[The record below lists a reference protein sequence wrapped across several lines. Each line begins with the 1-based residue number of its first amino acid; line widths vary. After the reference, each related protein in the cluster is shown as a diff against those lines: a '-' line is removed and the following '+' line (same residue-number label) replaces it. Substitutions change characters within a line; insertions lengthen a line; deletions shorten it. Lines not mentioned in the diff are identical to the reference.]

1 VAQREA
7 LTRAS
12 ALDGMIA
19 KPDRGSETERPRRRA
34 IGRLETMGKII
45 AIANQKGGVGKT
57 TTAINLCASLA
68 AAERRT
74 LLVDLDP
81 QANAGSGLGID
92 KRALELT
99 VYEVLQDE
107 SLVAQAIRPAILP
120 HLFLLPANSR
130 LTGAEVELVQ
140 AEGREH
146 KLSRILEKIR
156 DQYEFIFVDC
166 PPSLGLLTLNG
177 LTAAD
182 SVLIPV
188 QCEYYALEGLGQL
201 LETIK
206 LVQARLNPRLEIEGV
221 LLTMYDRRL
230 NLARQVVEEAIAF
243 FGDKV
248 YDTIIPRNVKLG
260 ESPSFGK
267 PILLYDAQS
276 QGAQTYLKL
285 AREVISGVEESVR

>member
-1 VAQREA
+1 MNPTAAPGEPAARGA
-7 LTRAS
+7 LGG
-12 ALDGMIA
+12 LD
-19 KPDRGSETERPRRRA
+19 
-34 IGRLETMGKII
+34 TMGKIV

-81 QANAGSGLGID
+81 QANAGSGLGVD

-99 VYEVLQDE
+99 IYEVLQDE
-107 SLVAQAIRPAILP
+107 SLVEQAIIPAILP

-140 AEGREH
+140 VEGREH
-146 KLSRILEKIR
+146 RLSRILEKVR

-188 QCEYYALEGLGQL
+188 QCEYYALEGLGAL

-206 LVQARLNPRLEIEGV
+206 LVQSRLNPRLEIEGV

-230 NLARQVVEEAIAF
+230 NLARQVVEEATSF

-285 AREVISGVEESVR
+285 AREVISGVEESVG

>member
-1 VAQREA
+1 
-7 LTRAS
+7 
-12 ALDGMIA
+12 
-19 KPDRGSETERPRRRA
+19 
-34 IGRLETMGKII
+34 MGKII

-81 QANAGSGLGID
+81 QANAGSGLGVD
-92 KRALELT
+92 KRALDLT
-99 VYEVLQDE
+99 IYEVLQDE
-107 SLVAQAIRPAILP
+107 SLVEQAIIPAMLP

-140 AEGREH
+140 VEGREH
-146 KLSRILEKIR
+146 RLSRILEKIR

-177 LTAAD
+177 LAAAD

-201 LETIK
+201 LETVK

-230 NLARQVVEEAIAF
+230 NLARQVVEEAMAF

-285 AREVISGVEESVR
+285 AREVISGVEESVG

>member
-1 VAQREA
+1 
-7 LTRAS
+7 
-12 ALDGMIA
+12 M
-19 KPDRGSETERPRRRA
+19 
-34 IGRLETMGKII
+34 GRIV

-68 AAERRT
+68 AAERAT
-74 LLVDLDP
+74 LLADMDP
-81 QANAGSGLGID
+81 QANACSGLGVD
-92 KRALELT
+92 KRSLEITIYEALI
-99 VYEVLQDE
+99 DE
-107 SLVAQAIRPAILP
+107 NLVDQAILATALP
-120 HLFLLPANSR
+120 HLSLLPSNSR

-140 AEGREH
+140 LEDREH
-146 KLSRILEKIR
+146 RLRHALERVR
-156 DQYEFIFVDC
+156 DEYDFIFVDC

-206 LVQARLNPRLEIEGV
+206 LVQSRLNPGLEIEGV

-230 NLARQVVEEAIAF
+230 NLARQVVEEAVAF

-285 AREVISGVEESVR
+285 AREVISGVEESVG

>member
-1 VAQREA
+1 
-7 LTRAS
+7 
-12 ALDGMIA
+12 
-19 KPDRGSETERPRRRA
+19 
-34 IGRLETMGKII
+34 
-45 AIANQKGGVGKT
+45 
-57 TTAINLCASLA
+57 
-68 AAERRT
+68 
-74 LLVDLDP
+74 
-81 QANAGSGLGID
+81 LG
-92 KRALELT
+92 RALER
-99 VYEVLQDE
+99 V
-107 SLVAQAIRPAILP
+107 
-120 HLFLLPANSR
+120 
-130 LTGAEVELVQ
+130 
-140 AEGREH
+140 
-146 KLSRILEKIR
+146 R
-156 DQYEFIFVDC
+156 DQYEFVFVDC

-206 LVQARLNPRLEIEGV
+206 LVQSRLNPRLEIEGV
-221 LLTMYDRRL
+221 LLTMFDRRL

-285 AREVISGVEESVR
+285 AREVISGVEESVG

>member
-1 VAQREA
+1 
-7 LTRAS
+7 
-12 ALDGMIA
+12 
-19 KPDRGSETERPRRRA
+19 
-34 IGRLETMGKII
+34 MGKIV

-68 AAERRT
+68 AAERAT
-74 LLVDLDP
+74 LLVDMDP
-81 QANAGSGLGID
+81 QANACSGLGVD
-92 KRALELT
+92 KRSLDSTIYEALI
-99 VYEVLQDE
+99 DE
-107 SLVAQAIRPAILP
+107 TLADQAILATALP
-120 HLFLLPANSR
+120 HLSLLPSNSR

-140 AEGREH
+140 LEDREH
-146 KLSRILEKIR
+146 RLRRVLDRVR
-156 DQYEFIFVDC
+156 DKYDFIFVDC

-206 LVQARLNPRLEIEGV
+206 LVQSRLNPGLEIEGV

-230 NLARQVVEEAIAF
+230 NLARQVVEEALAY

-285 AREVISGVEESVR
+285 AREVISSVEESVG

>member
-1 VAQREA
+1 MNPTAAPGEPAARGA
-7 LTRAS
+7 L
-12 ALDGMIA
+12 
-19 KPDRGSETERPRRRA
+19 
-34 IGRLETMGKII
+34 GRLDTMGKIV

-81 QANAGSGLGID
+81 QANAGSGLGVD

-99 VYEVLQDE
+99 IYEVLQDE
-107 SLVAQAIRPAILP
+107 SLVEQAIIPAILP

-140 AEGREH
+140 VEGREH
-146 KLSRILEKIR
+146 RLSRILEKVR

-188 QCEYYALEGLGQL
+188 QCEYYALEGLGAL

-206 LVQARLNPRLEIEGV
+206 LVQSRLNPRLEIEGV

-230 NLARQVVEEAIAF
+230 NLARQVVEEATSF

-285 AREVISGVEESVR
+285 AREVISGVEESVG

>member
-1 VAQREA
+1 MESQ
-7 LTRAS
+7 S
-12 ALDGMIA
+12 ALPCGA
-19 KPDRGSETERPRRRA
+19 FGKY
-34 IGRLETMGKII
+34 GRTETMGKIV

-81 QANAGSGLGID
+81 QANAGSGLGVD
-92 KRALELT
+92 KRALALT
-99 VYEVLQDE
+99 IYEVLQDE
-107 SLVAQAIRPAILP
+107 SLVEQAIIPAILP

-140 AEGREH
+140 VEGREH
-146 KLSRILEKIR
+146 RLSRILEKVR

-206 LVQARLNPRLEIEGV
+206 LVQSRLNPRLEIEGV

-230 NLARQVVEEAIAF
+230 NLARQVVEEATAF

-285 AREVISGVEESVR
+285 AREVISGVEESVG

>member
-1 VAQREA
+1 
-7 LTRAS
+7 
-12 ALDGMIA
+12 M
-19 KPDRGSETERPRRRA
+19 
-34 IGRLETMGKII
+34 GRII

-68 AAERRT
+68 AAERKT
-74 LLVDLDP
+74 LLVDMDP

-99 VYEVLQDE
+99 VYEALFDPEVTE
-107 SLVAQAIRPAILP
+107 RAILPTLLP
-120 HLFLLPANSR
+120 HLFLLPSNSR

-140 AEGREH
+140 LEGRE
-146 KLSRILEKIR
+146 LRLRNALERVKEE
-156 DQYEFIFVDC
+156 YEFILADC
-166 PPSLGLLTLNG
+166 PPSLGLLTLNT
-177 LTAAD
+177 LAAAD

-201 LETIK
+201 LETVK
-206 LVQARLNPRLEIEGV
+206 LVQQRLNPDLEIEGV

-230 NLARQVVEEAIAF
+230 NLARQVVEEAVGF

-248 YDTIIPRNVKLG
+248 YDTVIPRNVKLG

-285 AREVISGVEESVR
+285 AREVISSVEESVG